1 VSQPLGATLAPNT
14 VYHYRLVAVNASG
27 TTHGPDETFMT
38 LPLAP
43 VCTYG
48 EPSSLTDT
56 SVTLNGVVNPQGA
69 YTTYQFE
76 YGTSIAYGSSAPVLP
91 AFAGADTNDVPVAA
105 GLEGLTP
112 DTTYHYRLVATAA
125 NEGGSTV
132 AECPDQTFTTPAA
145 PPVIKIT
152 STGPPWVATNPA
164 TQITSTSATLTGSV
178 TPVGTP
184 TTYHFEYGTSTSYG
198 SSAPA
203 PNASAGSGT
212 SEQQET
218 LDLSGLAPGTTYHYR
233 LVAAATNSS
242 GPVTETTITDGPDQ
256 TFTTLPTEA
265 GAVTGNPFA
274 PGASTSSP
282 LPAFGLLSIPT
293 FPPPT
298 ETTTPTP
305 TPKRLTKAQKLKRA
319 LKVCKKDR
327 SKHKRMTCEKQASK
341 RYASK
346 PKAKK

>member
-1 VSQPLGATLAPNT
+1 
-14 VYHYRLVAVNASG
+14 
-27 TTHGPDETFMT
+27 M
-38 LPLAP
+38 
-43 VCTYG
+43 
-48 EPSSLTDT
+48 
-56 SVTLNGVVNPQGA
+56 
-69 YTTYQFE
+69 
-76 YGTSIAYGSSAPVLP
+76 
-91 AFAGADTNDVPVAA
+91 
-105 GLEGLTP
+105 
-112 DTTYHYRLVATAA
+112 
-125 NEGGSTV
+125 
-132 AECPDQTFTTPAA
+132 
-145 PPVIKIT
+145 
-152 STGPPWVATNPA
+152 
-164 TQITSTSATLTGSV
+164 

-203 PNASAGSGT
+203 PEASAGSGT

-305 TPKRLTKAQKLKRA
+305 TPKRLTKAQKLRG
-319 LKVCKKDR
+319 R
-327 SKHKRMTCEKQASK
+327 SKVARKTNEAQAYEVRKAGREIRLQAQSK
-341 RYASK
+341 EVAREC
-346 PKAKK
+346 